1 MAADRAALKENVLH
15 FDNLGVSV
23 LEFTSEEGKNLAN
36 QEGVLAVEEDV
47 KMYAFDIEPEGFDA
61 DYEPEVFINQKVME
75 KLEGTQE
82 NIEGARVKSNLRYK
96 VASLETINLLEV
108 QEEDTV
114 VGEKT
119 VPEAESLPFNF
130 EMLSDKNKLFAVE
143 SLADEKQTQSQARGS
158 SQTA

>member
-1 MAADRAALKENVLH
+1 MKKGVSFMAADRAALKENVLH

-82 NIEGARVKSNLRYK
+82 N
-96 VASLETINLLEV
+96 
-108 QEEDTV
+108 
-114 VGEKT
+114 
-119 VPEAESLPFNF
+119 
-130 EMLSDKNKLFAVE
+130 
-143 SLADEKQTQSQARGS
+143 
-158 SQTA
+158 